1 MRLTM
6 FGSIIKKDQQHPEKP
21 VKSLR
26 KRFHWLLKILN
37 FSLNSAVHRVPALP
51 SYRPSGSPILL
62 FVPDLGYSFSLI
74 VFKP

>member
-6 FGSIIKKDQQHPEKP
+6 FGSIIKKDQQDPEKP

-37 FSLNSAVHRVPALP
+37 FTLNSAVRRLPFLP
-51 SYRPSGSPILL
+51 SCGPSGSPILL
-62 FVPDLGYSFSLI
+62 FVPKLGYSFSLI
-74 VFKP
+74 IFRP